1 MDDAAH
7 ATYPIRPSR
16 NARQAAARAMRAR
29 PAAPAQF
36 CVNGFSV
43 VHRKPVQFAGLK

>member
-7 ATYPIRPSR
+7 ATYPVRPAL
-16 NARQAAARAMRAR
+16 NAGQGAARAMRAGS
-29 PAAPAQF
+29 AAPAQF